1 MYAWIVDGS
10 GSYTG
15 LAWLGS
21 ACNTGT
27 GRWSKTSVTRGP
39 SRWNAI
45 IETSEVSCIICN
57 YWAG

>member
-21 ACNTGT
+21 ACYTGT